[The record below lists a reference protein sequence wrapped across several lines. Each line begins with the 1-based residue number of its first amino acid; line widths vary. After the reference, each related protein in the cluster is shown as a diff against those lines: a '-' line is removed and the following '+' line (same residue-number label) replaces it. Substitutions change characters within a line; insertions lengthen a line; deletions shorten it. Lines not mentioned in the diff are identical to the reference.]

1 MRTAYESAVAPEL
14 LDEMNLLIETD
25 EALQAV
31 VRTANTAA
39 RDTHDPAALQAFI
52 RSETAAQEAKV
63 AFDSAL

>member
-39 RDTHDPAALQAFI
+39 RDTQDPAALQAFI

>member
-39 RDTHDPAALQAFI
+39 RDTQDPAALQAFI
-52 RSETAAQEAKV
+52 RLETAAQEAKV